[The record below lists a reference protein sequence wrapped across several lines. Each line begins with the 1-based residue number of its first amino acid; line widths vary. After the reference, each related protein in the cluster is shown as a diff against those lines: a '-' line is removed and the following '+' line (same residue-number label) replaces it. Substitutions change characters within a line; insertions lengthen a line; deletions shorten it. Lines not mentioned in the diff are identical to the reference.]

1 MKTQL
6 SITHEQV
13 EKGMRQFLKRGGKIE
28 VLAPDLSQE
37 LLLKRELREDSDGRL
52 VLSSATEPLA
62 VAGLD
67 EAGSSVAD

>member
-13 EKGMRQFLKRGGKIE
+13 EKAMRQFLKRDGKIE

-37 LLLKRELREDSDGRL
+37 LLLKRELREDSDDRL

-67 EAGSSVAD
+67 EAESSVAD

>member
-13 EKGMRQFLKRGGKIE
+13 EKAMRQFLKRGGKIE

-67 EAGSSVAD
+67 ETGSSVAD

>member
-13 EKGMRQFLKRGGKIE
+13 EKAMRQFLKRGGKIE

-37 LLLKRELREDSDGRL
+37 LLLKRELREDSDDRL

>member
-13 EKGMRQFLKRGGKIE
+13 EKAMRQFLKRGGKIE

>member
-13 EKGMRQFLKRGGKIE
+13 EKAMRQFLKRGGKIE

-37 LLLKRELREDSDGRL
+37 LLLKRELREDSDDRL
-52 VLSSATEPLA
+52 VLSPATEPLA

>member
-13 EKGMRQFLKRGGKIE
+13 EKAMRQFLKRGGKIE

-52 VLSSATEPLA
+52 ALSSATEPLA